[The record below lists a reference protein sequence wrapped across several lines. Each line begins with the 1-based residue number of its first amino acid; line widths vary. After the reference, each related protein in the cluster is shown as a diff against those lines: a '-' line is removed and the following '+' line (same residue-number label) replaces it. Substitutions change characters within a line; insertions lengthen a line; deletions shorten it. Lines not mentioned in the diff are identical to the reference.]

1 MNIFVCPTE
10 ISLDAAI
17 LISVIF
23 AGPVDGLVSTEA
35 VADGVGLAFGDG
47 VAGTGIPLF
56 QIIFLPD
63 LIAVYLLLRQSRI
76 WPTRFGFSVGTCEDW
91 AANTADPNNEKTVAK
106 PVASIPLLF
115 IELIEK
121 S

>member
-23 AGPVDGLVSTEA
+23 AGPVDGLVSIEA

-47 VAGTGIPLF
+47 VPGTGIGTPLF

-76 WPTRFGFSVGTCEDW
+76 WPTRFGFSVG
-91 AANTADPNNEKTVAK
+91 P
-106 PVASIPLLF
+106 
-115 IELIEK
+115 
-121 S
+121 